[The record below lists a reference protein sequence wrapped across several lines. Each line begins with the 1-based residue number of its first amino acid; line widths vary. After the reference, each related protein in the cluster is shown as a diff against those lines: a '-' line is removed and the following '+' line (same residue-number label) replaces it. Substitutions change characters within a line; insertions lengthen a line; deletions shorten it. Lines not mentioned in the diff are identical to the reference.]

1 MAPIKGTPL
10 NLARRGK
17 VITPRQ
23 ACEGQENTW
32 VTYFPE
38 THPSNKRG
46 FAFYTAIG
54 DDRNKKKV
62 KLVTLLYGFWYIIT
76 YEPEGDRFIIVEL
89 WLDLHKHDKYS
100 SLLDGPKK
108 AQSQLDKGLAESQGQ
123 SSKIQEL
130 LEPSTAES
138 KEEEEPM
145 NAKEEEIN
153 QSIRL
158 TPIIT
163 TLPT

>member
-46 FAFYTAIG
+46 FAFYAALR
-54 DDRNKKKV
+54 DDLNKKKA
-62 KLVTLLYGFWYIIT
+62 KLVTLFYRFWYIIT
-76 YEPEGDRFIIVEL
+76 YNIESNHFIIIKP
-89 WLDLHKHDKYS
+89 WLDLHNYNKYS
-100 SLLDGPKK
+100 SLLDSP
-108 AQSQLDKGLAESQGQ
+108 
-123 SSKIQEL
+123 
-130 LEPSTAES
+130 
-138 KEEEEPM
+138 
-145 NAKEEEIN
+145 
-153 QSIRL
+153 R
-158 TPIIT
+158 
-163 TLPT
+163 